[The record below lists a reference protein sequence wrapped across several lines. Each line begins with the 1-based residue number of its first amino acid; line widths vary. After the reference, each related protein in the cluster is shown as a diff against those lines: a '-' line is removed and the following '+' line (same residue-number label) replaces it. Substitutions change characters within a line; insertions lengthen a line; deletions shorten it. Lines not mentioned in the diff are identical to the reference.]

1 VIAMDT
7 ILVVNAGSNAV
18 AKSIVQRGLKV
29 AGMDASRLDSF
40 IASLRDARRQI

>member
-18 AKSIVQRGLKV
+18 AKSIAQRGLKV

-40 IASLRDARRQI
+40 VASLRDARRQI